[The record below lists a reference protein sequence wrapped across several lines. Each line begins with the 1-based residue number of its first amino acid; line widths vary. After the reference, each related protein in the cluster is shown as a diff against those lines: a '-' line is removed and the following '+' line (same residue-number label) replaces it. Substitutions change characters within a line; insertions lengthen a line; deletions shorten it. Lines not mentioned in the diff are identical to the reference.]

1 MTLTTHTHKKLTWID
16 VVSPT
21 RDDVATLIEHYHI
34 PALVG
39 AELLVSTRRS
49 HSDMYDSCAYIV
61 LHFPK
66 KEHNDNGKSLHE
78 IDFIIMPDVLITAR
92 YTSDTSLQEFK
103 ELFDTNNATATSLSE
118 IRDVGSLVH
127 TMIEKLYLS
136 FEYDLERIGKSL
148 ERIEEKIFADQEKK
162 VVHSLS
168 LLGRE
173 LADFKKAL
181 GYHEEA
187 FEEIATSGQTLL
199 GESFNRHIRS
209 SIGDYRRIRHQL
221 EGEESFFN
229 ELRETNNSLLSIKQN
244 EVIKTLTVM
253 AFITFPLT
261 LVAGIFGMNTIHA
274 PFVGST
280 YDFWIII
287 VLMAILSISMYS
299 FFKHKRWL

>member
-21 RDDVATLIEHYHI
+21 KEEVDALVEQYHI
-34 PALVG
+34 PPLVG
-39 AELLVSTRRS
+39 TELLTSTRRS
-49 HSDMYDSCAYIV
+49 RSDMYDSCAYIV

-66 KEHNDNGKSLHE
+66 KEHDVSGKTLHE
-78 IDFIIMPDVLITAR
+78 IDFIVMPEVLITAR
-92 YTSDTSLQEFK
+92 YINDASLQEFV
-103 ELFDTNNATATSLSE
+103 ELFDTNSSTSTSLSE
-118 IRDVGSLVH
+118 IHDVGSLVH

-136 FEYDLERIGKSL
+136 FEHDLERIGKAL
-148 ERIEEKIFADQEKK
+148 ENIEGKIFADQEKK

-187 FEEIATSGQTLL
+187 LEEIATSGQTLL
-199 GESFNRHIRS
+199 GDSFNHHMRS
-209 SIGDYRRIRHQL
+209 IIGDYRRIRHQL
-221 EGEESFFN
+221 AGEESFFD
-229 ELRETNNSLLSIKQN
+229 ELRQTNNSLLAIKQN
-244 EVIKTLTVM
+244 EVIKTLTIM

-274 PFVGST
+274 PFVGGT

-287 VLMAILSISMYS
+287 ILMAILSVSMYS
-299 FFKHKRWL
+299 FFKYRRWL